1 MENPQPGPIE
11 AFQGQ
16 VRALMQKECLVQR
29 SFVHPSYAN
38 ERNLE
43 PQESYERL
51 EYLGDALLTAV
62 VSEYLFLRFGRLNEG
77 ALTMIR
83 AGLVNEGSLAG
94 LARALGLDRLVLLGR
109 GEERSGGR
117 QKPSILCDVFEALVG
132 ALFLELG
139 YDKLKDLLLPLFD
152 AKAQALVSLAEAK
165 DEKSQL
171 QELTHALCKEAP
183 VYKEAE
189 ESGEFLVRVFLR
201 GRLLGEG
208 RAANKKEASR
218 RAARVALSKLKEGA
232 DAY

>member
-1 MENPQPGPIE
+1 
-11 AFQGQ
+11 
-16 VRALMQKECLVQR
+16 MQKECLVQR

-183 VYKEAE
+183 VYKKEAE

>member
-1 MENPQPGPIE
+1 MKNPQPGPIE

-16 VRALMQKECLVQR
+16 VRALLQKEGLVQR

-62 VSEYLFLRFGRLNEG
+62 VSEYLFLHFGRLNEG

-94 LARALGLDRLVLLGR
+94 LARALGLDRLVLLGK

-139 YDKLKDLLLPLFD
+139 YDKLKICFYHCSMRRPKRSFLWPRRRTKSPSFKSLPMPF
-152 AKAQALVSLAEAK
+152 ARKPPSIKRRKRAESSL
-165 DEKSQL
+165 
-171 QELTHALCKEAP
+171 
-183 VYKEAE
+183 
-189 ESGEFLVRVFLR
+189 SGC
-201 GRLLGEG
+201 
-208 RAANKKEASR
+208 S
-218 RAARVALSKLKEGA
+218 
-232 DAY
+232 